1 MKERFWYYI
10 VELGIV
16 ANSGEL
22 RNLEPERQEKGR
34 HLKYSDVNKNV
45 IAENDHSAE
54 TSGF

>member
-1 MKERFWYYI
+1 MYYI

-22 RNLEPERQEKGR
+22 RNLEPESQEKGR